1 MANASLPPRDLTL
14 VRPPAAEDQ
23 RMKASGLVLLSLSAA
38 VLAWLAA
45 DAVNQW
51 PLDAENLGIFALV
64 AALALNLAAFG
75 LMTLSVGCGGL
86 RPWRSAGTRSAWWL
100 KLVIANLAVPAVV
113 YGLLSDAESAPDLD
127 DSNWDLGLSVIG
139 VALLLVIM
147 ALFRRSRRHEAV
159 SAAQAMA
166 DDPRPPVL
174 YLRSFQ
180 DDGSVLLEDQGIP
193 GVQALTRA
201 TSPASSEEE
210 LAQILQRIGPV
221 VAIGKPGEKL
231 PELGAAR
238 LYVSHDQW
246 QAVVG
251 ALMRQAALVV
261 VRVGKSPGVL
271 WEIGQALTQIPRERL
286 ALVMLGDEPLSPP
299 VAARLAPALG
309 GALPAAL
316 ATPRRGGWV
325 GRLVSNPK
333 RRIGGVVCFTP
344 DGQAH
349 AVPVRM
355 WPMGLNDMA
364 VMLAWRP
371 AAGPLRHAWRQ
382 VFVLLGLA
390 WDSGPRRRQR
400 LFAVGLALLFGW
412 FGAHWFYL
420 GQRRLG
426 WRYVLMFP
434 LGVPIVMGWVDAVR
448 FVWLEHAEFER
459 RFLAAAPR

>member
-1 MANASLPPRDLTL
+1 MADAGPPLPR
-14 VRPPAAEDQ
+14 VRLAVPPAAEDQ
-23 RMKASGLVLLSLSAA
+23 RIKAVGLALLGLAA
-38 VLAWLAA
+38 SVVAWLAA
-45 DAVNQW
+45 DAVHQW
-51 PLDAENLGIFALV
+51 PLDAGNLGFFALV
-64 AALALNLAAFG
+64 SALALNLAAFSW
-75 LMTLSVGCGGL
+75 MVLSVGCGGL
-86 RPWRSAGTRSAWWL
+86 RPWRSTGARRAWLL
-100 KLVIANLAVPAVV
+100 KLVIANLALPALV
-113 YGLLSDAESAPDLD
+113 YGLLSDAESAPDLEE
-127 DSNWDLGLSVIG
+127 SGWDMTLSVVGIG
-139 VALLLVIM
+139 LMLLMM

-180 DDGSVLLEDQGIP
+180 DDGSVLLDDQGLP
-193 GVQALTRA
+193 GMQALTRA
-201 TSPASSEEE
+201 ASPVSSEEE
-210 LAQILQRIGPV
+210 LARILEQIGPV

-238 LYVSHDQW
+238 LYVSHEDW

-251 ALMRQAALVV
+251 VLMRQAALVV

-316 ATPRRGGWV
+316 AAPRRSGWV
-325 GRLVSNPK
+325 GRLISNPK

-344 DGQAH
+344 DGKAH

-355 WPMGLNDMA
+355 WPIGWRDLV
-364 VMLAWRP
+364 VMMAWRP

-382 VFVLLGLA
+382 VFLLLGLEWGA
-390 WDSGPRRRQR
+390 GPPRRER
-400 LFAVGLALLFGW
+400 LLAVVLALLFGW

-420 GQRRLG
+420 GQSQRG
-426 WRYVLMFP
+426 WRCVRMLP
-434 LGVPIVMGWVDAVR
+434 LFVPIVMAWVDAFR
-448 FVWLEHAEFER
+448 FVWLDRSEFER
-459 RFLAAAPR
+459 RFLSVAV

>member
-1 MANASLPPRDLTL
+1 MAQGEPPLATVML
-14 VRPPAAEDQ
+14 VEQPAAEDQ
-23 RMKASGLVLLSLSAA
+23 RFKAVGLALLSLSA
-38 VLAWLAA
+38 VMLAWLAA
-45 DAVNQW
+45 DAVHQW
-51 PLDAENLGIFALV
+51 PLDADKLGHFVLV
-64 AALALNLAAFG
+64 SALALNLAAFG
-75 LMTLSVGCGGL
+75 LMALSVGCGGL
-86 RPWRSAGTRSAWWL
+86 RPWRSAGTRRAWVL

-113 YGLLSDAESAPDLD
+113 YGLLTDAESAPDLEE
-127 DSNWDLGLSVIG
+127 SGWDTALSVIG
-139 VALLLVIM
+139 IGLMLVVM

-180 DDGSVLLEDQGIP
+180 DDGSVLIEDQGLP
-193 GVQALTRA
+193 GMQALTRA
-201 TSPASSEEE
+201 TSPVSSEEE
-210 LAQILQRIGPV
+210 LARILQNIGPV

-238 LYVSHDQW
+238 LYVNHDEW

-251 ALMRQAALVV
+251 ALMKQAALVV
-261 VRVGKSPGVL
+261 VRVGRSPGVL

-316 ATPRRGGWV
+316 ASPRRSGWL

-344 DGQAH
+344 DGRAH

-355 WPMGLNDMA
+355 WPVGLNDLV
-364 VMLAWRP
+364 VMMAWRP

-382 VFVLLGLA
+382 VFVLLGLEWGA
-390 WDSGPRRRQR
+390 GPRRRER

-420 GQRRLG
+420 GQRQRG
-426 WRYVLMFP
+426 WRCVRMFP
-434 LGVPIVMGWVDAVR
+434 LGVPIVMGWVDAFR
-448 FVWLEHAEFER
+448 FVWVDRAEFER
-459 RFLAAAPR
+459 RFLSASA

>member
-1 MANASLPPRDLTL
+1 MAHGEPPLADVTL
-14 VRPPAAEDQ
+14 VLPAAPEDQ
-23 RMKASGLVLLSLSAA
+23 RFKAIGLVLLGLSAA
-38 VLAWLAA
+38 TLAWLAA
-45 DAVNQW
+45 DAVHQW
-51 PLDAENLGIFALV
+51 PLDADKLGDFVLLC
-64 AALALNLAAFG
+64 ALALNLGAFA
-75 LMTLSVGCGGL
+75 LLALSVGCGGT
-86 RPWRSAGTRSAWWL
+86 RPWRSAGSRRAWAL
-100 KLVIANLAVPAVV
+100 KLVIANLAVPALV
-113 YGLLSDAESAPDLD
+113 YGLLSDAESAPDLEE
-127 DSNWDLGLSVIG
+127 SGWDLALSAFG
-139 VALLLVIM
+139 VVLLLVAM
-147 ALFRRSRRHEAV
+147 GLFRRSRRHEAA

-180 DDGSVLLEDQGIP
+180 DDGSVLLDDSGFP

-210 LAQILQRIGPV
+210 LAHILRRIGPV

-238 LYVSHDQW
+238 LYVSHEEW

-251 ALMRQAALVV
+251 RLMRQAGLVV
-261 VRVGKSPGVL
+261 VRVGPSPGVL

-286 ALVMLGDEPLSPP
+286 ALVMLGDEPLSAQ

-316 ATPRRGGWV
+316 ASPRRSGWV
-325 GRLVSNPK
+325 GKLLSNPK

-344 DGQAH
+344 DGKAH

-355 WPMGLNDMA
+355 WPIGLNDLL

-382 VFVLLGLA
+382 VFVLLGLD
-390 WDSGPRRRQR
+390 WDAGPRRRQR
-400 LFAVGLALLFGW
+400 LVAVGLALLFGCV
-412 FGAHWFYL
+412 GAHWFYL
-420 GQRRLG
+420 GQPKRGRRYAAML
-426 WRYVLMFP
+426 L
-434 LGVPIVMGWVDAVR
+434 LGVPIVMGWVDAFR
-448 FVWLEHAEFER
+448 FVWVERAEFER
-459 RFLAAAPR
+459 RFLSVAG